1 MRRPRAERRREPRL
15 ARSAAAAW
23 DWSKACPAPGPP
35 VVCAFNG
42 QACADRVAS
51 GPSKYLLLS
60 KAASGRA
67 ELLVVAL
74 HRERDD
80 RAAPEGGAVAVA
92 VVAAVQLDPEG
103 EQSTCDEDCEGG
115 EAPCQHDH
123 VPRVAAAAF
132 ENLQAASRASA
143 SPAPTSCTCT
153 SSTATTGCAGESS
166 ELIRIP
172 LSPASSTALSQT
184 LRSQTIP

>member
-15 ARSAAAAW
+15 ARSAAVGW

-42 QACADRVAS
+42 QACADRVGS

-80 RAAPEGGAVAVA
+80 RAAPEGGTVASA

-103 EQSTCDEDCEGG
+103 EQASCDEDCEGG

-123 VPRVAAAAF
+123 VARVAAAAF
-132 ENLQAASRASA
+132 ENLRPRAVRRRRRRRARAGARRPPRPRAAPGRA
-143 SPAPTSCTCT
+143 
-153 SSTATTGCAGESS
+153 ESS
-166 ELIRIP
+166 
-172 LSPASSTALSQT
+172 SGS
-184 LRSQTIP
+184 RSVRRAAPR